1 MNTISNFNIKLI
13 LAFLSIYIIWGT
25 TYLAIEFALLG
36 FPPFVISGLRFT
48 IAGILILLFQYYKGE
63 KQNSLSNWKKNAI
76 PGILVLS
83 AGTGL
88 VAWAEQY
95 VSATEAAIVLAITPI
110 LFIVIDKANW
120 KKNFSDKFLNIGLL
134 FGFGG
139 LIIFLKDSL
148 LSSEIADNNSFRT
161 IAFGVLLLSAILWV
175 LGSLYSKKHKSTH
188 SLFLNVGQ
196 QLTVGG
202 LGSLLIATFRSEWV
216 EVQWISIP
224 NSAWIALIYLIV
236 FGSMV
241 AYLAFIWLLSVKPP
255 ALVSTHTYINPVVAV
270 VFGWLVARQFIS
282 GWQLFGLAIILAGVL
297 LTNLGTYKISKR
309 KAVRFRKFGYV
320 LKRISN
326 PYRYIT
332 HS

>member
-1 MNTISNFNIKLI
+1 MNTISNFKIKII
-13 LAFLSIYIIWGT
+13 LAFLSIYLIWGT
-25 TYLAIEFALLG
+25 TFLAIAYSLEG
-36 FPPFVISGLRFT
+36 FPPFTLSGLRFT
-48 IAGILILLFQYYKGE
+48 IAGLLILLFQYKKGE
-63 KQNSLSNWKKNAI
+63 KPNSVSNWKKNAV

-120 KKNFSDKFLNIGLL
+120 KHNFSDKLLNIGLL

-139 LIIFLKDSL
+139 LLIFLKDSL
-148 LSSEIADNNSFRT
+148 LQNATDNNGIYRT
-161 IAFGVLLLSAILWV
+161 VAFGILFLSAILWV
-175 LGSLYSKKHKSTH
+175 LGSLYSKKHKSGH
-188 SLFLNVGQ
+188 SIFLNVGQ

-202 LGSLLIATFRSEWV
+202 IGSLIIASLRGEWTQI
-216 EVQWISIP
+216 QWASIP
-224 NSAWIALIYLIV
+224 VSAWLALFYLVI

-241 AYLAFIWLLSVKPP
+241 AYLSFIWLLSVKPP

-270 VFGWLVARQFIS
+270 IFGWLIAAEFIS
-282 GWQLFGLAIILAGVL
+282 GWQLVGLSIILFGVL
-297 LTNLGTYKISKR
+297 LTNLGSYKIPKR
-309 KAVRFRKFGYV
+309 KAVRFRRLAIV
-320 LKRISN
+320 LKRISS

-332 HS
+332 HA